1 MKKTIAI
8 FLLMAAVFGVFPAE
22 IHAAEVPV
30 QAPSCILV
38 HDSGEVIFEKNAD
51 QQMPPASVTKIMT
64 LLLVMEAIER
74 GELNWNDKVI
84 GSAHAASM
92 GGSQI
97 WLKEGEQFTVEEMVK
112 CVAVA
117 SANDCSVALAEHI
130 AGSEEAFVARMNE
143 RAQQLGMYNTSFA
156 NCCGLEA
163 EGHVTTARDI
173 ARMSIE
179 LLRHE
184 KITDYTTI
192 WTDTVREGV
201 FGLTNTNKMI
211 RSYPGMIG
219 LKTGYTSDAG
229 YCLSGAAER
238 DGMTLVAVVLR
249 GESAKSRNSDVA
261 ALLNYGFAN
270 YITLAITPDQP
281 LMPVPVEM
289 GRKDCVAIALAEQP
303 ELLLERSRLDGLTR
317 RLEIA
322 ECAEAPVKA
331 GDVLGHFTVCDRAG
345 ETVFETDV
353 VAAEEA
359 ARLGL
364 MDLWNRLLSA
374 ALLRGGMSGHSAL

>member
-1 MKKTIAI
+1 MKKRSAI
-8 FLLMAAVFGVFPAE
+8 LLMLCCTLTLFPVNV
-22 IHAAEVPV
+22 HAAEIPV
-30 QAPSCILV
+30 AAPSCILV
-38 HDSGEVIFEKNAD
+38 HDSGEVIYEKNAD

-74 GELNWNDKVI
+74 GELAWEDVVT

-130 AGSEEAFVARMNE
+130 AGSEEAFVVRMNE
-143 RAQQLGMYNTSFA
+143 RAQELGMVNTQFV

-163 EGHVTTARDI
+163 EGHLTTARDI
-173 ARMSIE
+173 AIMSAE

-184 KITDYTTI
+184 KITEYTTI
-192 WTDTVREGV
+192 WMDTIRDGA
-201 FGLTNTNKMI
+201 FGLTNTNKLI
-211 RSYPGMIG
+211 RAYNGMLG
-219 LKTGYTSDAG
+219 LKTGYTSEAG

-238 DGMTLVAVVLR
+238 DGMTLIAVVLR
-249 GESAKSRNSDVA
+249 GESAASRNSDVA

-270 YITLAITPDQP
+270 YASLTISPDQP

-289 GRKDCVAIALAEQP
+289 GKKDCVSIRLAEEK
-303 ELLLERSRLDGLTR
+303 ELLIEKARLKDIEK

-322 ECAEAPVKA
+322 ESLPAPVTE
-331 GDVLGHFTVCDRAG
+331 GDVVGRFTVLDSTGALLY
-345 ETVFETDV
+345 ETDV
-353 VAAEEA
+353 VAAEDA

-364 MDLWNRLLSA
+364 CDLWQMILSEALFRPA
-374 ALLRGGMSGHSAL
+374 AA

>member
-8 FLLMAAVFGVFPAE
+8 FLLAAAIFGIFPAE

-30 QAPSCILV
+30 QAPSCILI

-74 GELNWNDKVI
+74 GELNWSDMVV

-97 WLKEGEQFTVEEMVK
+97 WLREGERFTVEEMVK

-143 RAQQLGMYNTSFA
+143 RAQQLGMYNTNFV

-184 KITDYTTI
+184 KITDYTTV
-192 WTDTVREGV
+192 WTDTIRNGA

-211 RSYPGMIG
+211 RSYQGMIG

-238 DGMTLVAVVLR
+238 DGMTLIAVVLR

-261 ALLNYGFAN
+261 TLLNYGFAN
-270 YITLAITPDQP
+270 YVSLVITPDQP

-289 GRKDCVAIALAEQP
+289 GRKESVAIALAEQP
-303 ELLLERSRLDGLTR
+303 RLLLARSRLEGLIRT
-317 RLEIA
+317 LEIA
-322 ECAEAPVKA
+322 EYVEAPVKA
-331 GDVLGHFTVCDRAG
+331 GDMLGHFTVCDREG
-345 ETVFETDV
+345 KTVFETEV
-353 VAAEEA
+353 VAAEEVG
-359 ARLGL
+359 RLGL
-364 MDLWNRLLSA
+364 TDLWSRLLSVL
-374 ALLRGGMSGHSAL
+374 LLRGEN